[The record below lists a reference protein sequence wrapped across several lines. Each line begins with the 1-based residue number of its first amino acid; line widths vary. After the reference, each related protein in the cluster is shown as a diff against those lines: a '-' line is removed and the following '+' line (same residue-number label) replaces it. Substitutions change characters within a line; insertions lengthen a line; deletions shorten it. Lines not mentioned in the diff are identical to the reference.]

1 MKNQE
6 NIELLKTIFSLNYD
20 FHFFV
25 QVFQVPCIDNWKYQ
39 ASIKFDV
46 KQKISKSK
54 QTKQKQCHSIQLL
67 LSLFIHLKCQ
77 R

>member
-6 NIELLKTIFSLNYD
+6 NIELLKKIISLNYD
-20 FHFFV
+20 FHFCV
-25 QVFQVPCIDNWKYQ
+25 QVFHVPLEIPS
-39 ASIKFDV
+39 SIKFDV

-54 QTKQKQCHSIQLL
+54 QTKQKQSHSIQLL